1 MDTYEKIEQVE
12 RLKAEILE
20 NIKKELDTL
29 NSYEKISTGAAAIYY
44 NDTMTPS
51 IKTLKR
57 IYEKIKE
64 IKK

>member
-1 MDTYEKIEQVE
+1 MNIDEKIEQVE

-20 NIKKELDTL
+20 NIKKELDSL

-44 NDTMTPS
+44 NDSMSPS

-57 IYEKIKE
+57 IYNKIKE

>member
-1 MDTYEKIEQVE
+1 MDIDEKIKEVE

-20 NIKKELDTL
+20 NIKIELDSL

-51 IKTLKR
+51 IKTLKKINER
-57 IYEKIKE
+57 IKE

>member
-1 MDTYEKIEQVE
+1 MDIDEKIKEVE

-20 NIKKELDTL
+20 SIKKELDSL

-44 NDTMTPS
+44 NDTMSPS
-51 IKTLKR
+51 VKTLKK
-57 IYEKIKE
+57 IYGKIKE